1 MVSGGVR
8 EVKNNV
14 LTPGSDIFIIAWV
27 FNKIQAENVYLCTRI
42 VQKLILPY

>member
-14 LTPGSDIFIIAWV
+14 LTPGSDKLSLPGFLLNFKQKTFICV
-27 FNKIQAENVYLCTRI
+27 PE
-42 VQKLILPY
+42 